1 MSGAPAQAVILCGGL
16 GTRIAALSGGLPKSL
31 LPIAGRPFLGHLL
44 EFLAGSGVCEC
55 VLLVGHGAEAVE
67 AAARSQA
74 PQGVSLRFSREA
86 EPLGTGGA
94 LKLAEALL
102 APRFLMLNGDTF
114 LRADLAEL
122 AAEHARAAADGA
134 VATLALVRHREAGE
148 KGAVETAPDRR
159 ITRFLEKGR
168 TGPGWINAGV
178 YVIERSG
185 VADIPGGVVSLERE
199 VFPRWMERA
208 GGRGVC
214 GWPTEAYFVDIG
226 LPDDY
231 LGVRDGFPLEQN

>member
-31 LPIAGRPFLGHLL
+31 LPIAGRPFLDHLL
-44 EFLAGSGVCEC
+44 LNLVRQGVRDG
-55 VLLVGHGAEAVE
+55 VFLVGHGAEAVV
-67 AAARSQA
+67 AAARQGA
-74 PQGVSLRFSREA
+74 PAGLTLRFSHESA
-86 EPLGTGGA
+86 PLGTGGA
-94 LKLAEALL
+94 LKQAEPHL

-114 LRADLAEL
+114 LRADLGAL
-122 AAEHARAAADGA
+122 AAAHDRSAAEGA

-148 KGAVETAPDRR
+148 KGAVETAPDQR

-185 VADIPGGVVSLERE
+185 VADIPGGVVSLERD
-199 VFPRWMERA
+199 VFPRWMARA
-208 GGRGVC
+208 DGRGLC

-226 LPDDY
+226 LPEDY
-231 LGVRDGFPLEQN
+231 LGVRDGFPDEQD